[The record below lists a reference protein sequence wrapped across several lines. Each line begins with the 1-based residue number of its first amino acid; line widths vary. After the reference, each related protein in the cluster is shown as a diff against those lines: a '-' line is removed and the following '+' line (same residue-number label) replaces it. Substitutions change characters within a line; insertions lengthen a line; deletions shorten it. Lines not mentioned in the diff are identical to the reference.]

1 MKHRKYLKKPLM
13 ISGVMMTVFLIL
25 FLTVAHGMTEQITE
39 NQNKKILQILGAVKE
54 QYPEVKKEDLIRI
67 LDGQQ
72 QADEEF
78 AALYGINVQKEAIV
92 KENAIAFRALLRI
105 AFWGIVLSV
114 CSVAV
119 VFVIWYLRKDRELFK
134 ITKYLE
140 AINHHDYR
148 YDMDDVSEDSLSIL
162 KDEVYKTTIM
172 LKETAEY
179 STRAKNSLKDAI
191 SDISHQLK
199 TPLASILLTLDNMLD
214 HPEMEEERR
223 QEYLR
228 NVKREIRNMNFLVRS
243 LLKLSQVDA
252 DSIIFMKEEITV
264 GELVLESVRNV
275 EMLCDLKNIEVIMQG
290 EKGAELLCDKSW
302 QVEALT
308 NVLKNA
314 VEHSKDG
321 SKVMISMGQNAI
333 DTWICVRDYA
343 GGLDKEEQKHL
354 FERFYKGKNSK
365 TDSIGIGLALTK
377 SIMESENGRIFVE
390 SDESGSTFL
399 LRYYKA

>member
-1 MKHRKYLKKPLM
+1 MKHRTYLKRPVVV
-13 ISGVMMTVFLIL
+13 SGVIMILFLIL
-25 FLTVAHGMTEQITE
+25 FLGAAWAVTEQIME
-39 NQNKKILQILGAVKE
+39 NQNKKTLEILGAVKE
-54 QYPEVKKEDLIRI
+54 QYPDVKKEDLIRI

-72 QADEEF
+72 KEDEEF
-78 AALYGINVQKEAIV
+78 AALYGIDVKKEAIV
-92 KENAIAFRALLRI
+92 EENAIAFRALPAIL
-105 AFWGIVLSV
+105 FLGIFLSAV
-114 CSVAV
+114 SVAV
-119 VFVIWYLRKDRELFK
+119 VFVICHVRQDRELLE
-134 ITKYLE
+134 ITKHLE

-148 YDMDDVSEDSLSIL
+148 YDMDSVSEDSLSIL

-179 STRAKNSLKDAI
+179 SMRAKNSLKESI

-199 TPLASILLTLDNMLD
+199 TPLASILLTLDNLLD

-243 LLKLSQVDA
+243 LLKLSQLDA
-252 DSIIFMKEEITV
+252 DAIVFLKEEITA

-275 EMLCDLKNIEVIMQG
+275 ETICDLKNIEIILQG
-290 EKGAELLCDKSW
+290 AQDAMLLCDKSW

-321 SKVMISMGQNAI
+321 SEVLISMGENAI
-333 DTWICVRDYA
+333 DTWIRVRDHA
-343 GGLDKEEQKHL
+343 GGMDAEEQKHI
-354 FERFYKGKNSK
+354 FERFYKGKNSQK
-365 TDSIGIGLALTK
+365 DSIGIGLALTK
-377 SIMESENGRIFVE
+377 SIVESENGRISVE
-390 SDESGSTFL
+390 SDEVGSTFL

>member
-243 LLKLSQVDA
+243 LLKLSQLDA